1 MAEKQEAGAAAAVV
15 NGAESNAAAE
25 KGASP
30 AAAASD
36 AETAKE
42 MRCVTL
48 TGFGGVRMVKVQR
61 RPEAKPIEG
70 EVLIRVKAW

>member
-1 MAEKQEAGAAAAVV
+1 MAEKLEAGATAAAAAAV
-15 NGAESNAAAE
+15 NGAESNAVE
-25 KGASP
+25 KGT

-48 TGFGGVRMVKVQR
+48 TGFGGVRMVKVQQ